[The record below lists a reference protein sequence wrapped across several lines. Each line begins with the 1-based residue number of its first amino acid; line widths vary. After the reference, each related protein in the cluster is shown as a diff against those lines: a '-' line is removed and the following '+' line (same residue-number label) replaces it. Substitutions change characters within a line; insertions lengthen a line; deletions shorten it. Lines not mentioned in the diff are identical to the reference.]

1 MDINYDT
8 GSSDRVRCRLSPSS
22 HAVKPE
28 AENNLYI
35 IKFISY
41 PEKKAYVLNGL
52 IFFLAEIQLEWSI
65 RILTNCVCI
74 QLRSLTFQNYE
85 HICHVDV

>member
-8 GSSDRVRCRLSPSS
+8 GSSDRARWRLSPSS

-41 PEKKAYVLNGL
+41 PVKKAYILNGL
-52 IFFLAEIQLEWSI
+52 IFF
-65 RILTNCVCI
+65 
-74 QLRSLTFQNYE
+74 
-85 HICHVDV
+85 